1 MLRPDI
7 GRRVGLSKD
16 DQTQEMLKK
25 MKLNGLAA
33 DWRWS
38 LKHPELSY
46 SLNLKLYYF

>member
-16 DQTQEMLKK
+16 NQIQELLKK
-25 MKLNGLAA
+25 MKLKGLAA

-46 SLNLKLYYF
+46 SLHLKLHQL